1 MITIRPAGSLGT
13 AHDGGQVLRCH
24 FAFADYTDPAHG
36 HEGRLRAVNACTLP
50 AGETY
55 RIGPEAAVDI
65 VTWVAEGTLATAM
78 EGFEPDALGTGGLHL
93 ASTGSGCAQLAWRAG
108 NKQGAAFIQFW
119 FLADTQGM
127 TPVQETRPAL
137 PELEDGGFRIL
148 ASGFPEDD
156 PEEGESVDDGAP
168 VTLASRARL
177 LHATLPTGEGAAYGT
192 APERVLY
199 LLVVSGAA
207 RIGTQGLRAGDA
219 AAISGLTD
227 ITVMADEAAVVLLAD
242 VAA

>member
-1 MITIRPAGSLGT
+1 MITIRHAASLGT

-24 FAFADYTDPAHG
+24 FAFADYADPTHG

-50 AGETY
+50 AGAAY

-65 VTWVAEGTLATAM
+65 VTWVADGTLATDMA
-78 EGFEPDALGTGGLHL
+78 GFEPDALGTGGLHL
-93 ASTGSGCAQLAWRAG
+93 ASTGSGCAQMAWRAG
-108 NKQGAAFIQFW
+108 GQGASFIQFW

-127 TPVQETRPAL
+127 VPAQEMRPAL

-168 VTLASRARL
+168 VTLTSRARL
-177 LHATLPTGEGAAYGT
+177 LHAALPAGEGAAYGT
-192 APERVLY
+192 APGRVLY
-199 LLVVSGAA
+199 LLVVSGAV
-207 RIGTQGLRAGDA
+207 RIGTQGLHAGDA
-219 AAISGLTD
+219 AAISELTD
-227 ITVMADEAAVVLLAD
+227 ITVTADEAAVVLLAD

>member
-1 MITIRPAGSLGT
+1 MITIRHAASLGT

-24 FAFADYTDPAHG
+24 FAFADYADPAHG

-50 AGETY
+50 AGAAY

-65 VTWVAEGTLATAM
+65 VTWVADGTLTTAM
-78 EGFEPDALGTGGLHL
+78 DGFEPDVLSAGGLHL
-93 ASTGSGCAQLAWRAG
+93 ASTGRGCAQLAWRAG
-108 NKQGAAFIQFW
+108 GQGASCIQFW

-127 TPVQETRPAL
+127 TPAQEMRPAL

-156 PEEGESVDDGAP
+156 PEEGESVEDGAP
-168 VTLASRARL
+168 VTLAARARL
-177 LHATLPTGEGAAYGT
+177 LHAALPAGEGAAYGT
-192 APERVLY
+192 APGRVLY
-199 LLVVSGAA
+199 LLVVSGAV
-207 RIGTQGLRAGDA
+207 RIGMQGVRAGDA
-219 AAISGLTD
+219 AAISGQTD
-227 ITVMADEAAVVLLAD
+227 ITVMADEAAVLLLAD

>member
-1 MITIRPAGSLGT
+1 MITIRHAASLGT

-24 FAFADYTDPAHG
+24 FAFADYADPAHG

-65 VTWVAEGTLATAM
+65 MTWVAKGTLATAM
-78 EGFEPDALGTGGLHL
+78 DGFAPDTLGTGGLHL

-108 NKQGAAFIQFW
+108 GQGASFIQFW

-127 TPVQETRPAL
+127 TPVQEMRPAL
-137 PELEDGGFRIL
+137 PEREDGGFRIL

-156 PEEGESVDDGAP
+156 PEEGESVEDGAP
-168 VTLASRARL
+168 VTLAARARL
-177 LHATLPTGEGAAYGT
+177 LHAALPGGEGAAYGT
-192 APERVLY
+192 APGRVLY
-199 LLVVSGAA
+199 LLVISGSV
-207 RIGTQGLRAGDA
+207 RIGTQGLSAGDA
-219 AAISGLTD
+219 AAISGLSD

>member
-1 MITIRPAGSLGT
+1 MITIRHAASLGT
-13 AHDGGQVLRCH
+13 AHDSGQVLRCH
-24 FAFADYTDPAHG
+24 FAFADYADPAHG

-65 VTWVAEGTLATAM
+65 VTWVADGTLATGM
-78 EGFEPDALGTGGLHL
+78 DGFEPDALGTGGLHL
-93 ASTGSGCAQLAWRAG
+93 ASTGSGCAQLAWCAG
-108 NKQGAAFIQFW
+108 GQGASFIQFW

-127 TPVQETRPAL
+127 APAQEMRPAL
-137 PELEDGGFRIL
+137 PELEEGGFRIL

-156 PEEGESVDDGAP
+156 PEEGESMEDGAP
-168 VTLASRARL
+168 VTLAARARL
-177 LHATLPTGEGAAYGT
+177 LHAAIPAGEGAAYGT
-192 APERVLY
+192 APGRVLY
-199 LLVVSGAA
+199 LLVVSGAV
-207 RIGTQGLRAGDA
+207 RIGTQGLSAGDA